1 MRQRLALVAA
11 RGREGGPPAMAGGN
25 PRWRTVAVCRN
36 YRQSRA
42 GLSSAGAIIDDADDA
57 PIRSPISGR
66 TASRRLA
73 ADRASPAGR
82 RESLRPVKRDEAKGG
97 RS

>member
-1 MRQRLALVAA
+1 
-11 RGREGGPPAMAGGN
+11 MADRN

-42 GLSSAGAIIDDADDA
+42 ALSPAGAIMDDADDT
-57 PIRSPISGR
+57 PIRSPTSGR

-73 ADRASPAGR
+73 ADGASPAGR